1 MGGKHS
7 RNKGH
12 AFERQVAKDAGKALG
27 FNDGE
32 VRRTLQSRGGASDGS
47 DVSIAGHFA
56 IECKRFKEVTGLV
69 VRALRQAERDA
80 KPGQIPI
87 SICKGDREDAIV
99 SMRYD
104 DFWDMVQENRE
115 RGE

>member
-12 AFERQVAKDAGKALG
+12 AFEREVAKEAGRRLG
-27 FNDGE
+27 LKDGE
-32 VRRTLQSRGGASDGS
+32 VRRTLQSRGGASEGS
-47 DVSIAGHFA
+47 DISVGHLA
-56 IECKRFKEVTGLV
+56 IECKRYKTVRGLP

-115 RGE
+115 RAE

>member
-7 RNKGH
+7 RDKGH
-12 AFERQVAKDAGKALG
+12 RFERQVAKDAGKALG

-32 VRRTLQSRGGASDGS
+32 VRRTLQSRGGASEGS
-47 DVSIAGHFA
+47 DISIAGHFA
-56 IECKRFKEVTGLV
+56 IECKRYKEVKGLV

-87 SICKGDREDAIV
+87 AICKGDREDAIV